1 MKVSLKGR
9 KTLYDVLFLTDE
21 EIYAVNK
28 KNNLKRVFEYSQVKF
43 TFDAEWEEELIKN
56 REILAIK
63 KPRCASFY
71 MHYAIL
77 MAIKEHIKEHIKEE
91 IKSIAI
97 IEDGDGTFK
106 KGFLKDIKC
115 IVNLRGI
122 RINISGNA
130 YKNIFDIKISD
141 LDDKNML
148 ESISYEYKRVK
159 QKIENESRKLM
170 KLDYILKNIPA
181 IV

>member
-1 MKVSLKGR
+1 MIFLKVTLKGR
-9 KTLYDVLFLTDE
+9 KTLFDVLFLTEE
-21 EIYAVNK
+21 EIYAINK
-28 KNNLKRVFEYSQVKF
+28 KNNQKKVFKYSEVKF
-43 TFDAEWEEELIKN
+43 NFDAEWEEELIKH

-77 MAIKEHIKEHIKEE
+77 IAIKEHINEE

-122 RINISGNA
+122 NINVSGNA
-130 YKNIFDIKISD
+130 YKNIFDIKVAD
-141 LDDKNML
+141 LDPKVVLD
-148 ESISYEYKRVK
+148 SISYEYHKVK
-159 QKIENESRKLM
+159 QKIENESRKLL
-170 KLDYILKNIPA
+170 KFELLLKNLSSGY
-181 IV
+181 